1 MKIFKTYRFLFTI
14 AVVVLMV
21 SACKTVAVLPTKT
34 PVKNVNIAALTTK
47 IKANYPRI
55 GQLRSRIKATYF
67 DGKREQQI
75 IVLLRMKDN
84 NVIWMSATMLIPIA
98 KLMLT
103 KEKVS
108 FFEKFQKTYF
118 EGDFDF
124 LNAPY
129 KTDFNYTDF
138 QNLLLGIPFSDP
150 AAGRWKQISNPQYYI
165 LEPQDRKGFQP
176 TLFFDPVSFLLKE
189 QRLLIPGTTQNLSIK
204 YLNHIKVEG
213 STLPQQI
220 AISLFD
226 GSTLKRLDLEFSRID
241 FPDALT
247 FPFDVPE
254 GYQPI
259 AF

>member
-103 KEKVS
+103 KKRFPS
-108 FFEKFQKTYF
+108 LKNFRKPILKGILIFLMRPIKPTLITPIFKTFYWEF
-118 EGDFDF
+118 RFPTPLRVAGNRSVI
-124 LNAPY
+124 LNIIFWNP
-129 KTDFNYTDF
+129 KT
-138 QNLLLGIPFSDP
+138 
-150 AAGRWKQISNPQYYI
+150 
-165 LEPQDRKGFQP
+165 EKGFNRP
-176 TLFFDPVSFLLKE
+176 CS
-189 QRLLIPGTTQNLSIK
+189 LIR
-204 YLNHIKVEG
+204 YR
-213 STLPQQI
+213 
-220 AISLFD
+220 FC
-226 GSTLKRLDLEFSRID
+226 
-241 FPDALT
+241 
-247 FPFDVPE
+247 
-254 GYQPI
+254 
-259 AF
+259 